1 MAGGILVAVSENV
14 KPVERHYEAFNRG
27 DRDGLL
33 EPFDPE
39 IVFVEEPDVRP
50 DAGTHTGIDQV
61 RAFFAAMFEGSAE
74 IAAEPLE
81 WIEQDDKVIVPMRL
95 YGRFRHTG
103 IEGEARFVHVW
114 TVRDGRITHL
124 HLYTDKEQALAAV
137 GLPSPRG

>member
-1 MAGGILVAVSENV
+1 MGENV
-14 KPVERHYEAFNRG
+14 KPIEHHYDAFNRG
-27 DRDGLL
+27 DLEGLL

-50 DAGTHTGIDQV
+50 DAGTHTGIDQI
-61 RAFFAAMFEGSAE
+61 RSFFEAMFAASAE

-81 WIEQDDKVIVPMRL
+81 WIEHGDKVIVPMRL

-114 TVRDGRITHL
+114 TVRDARITHL
-124 HLYTDKEQALAAV
+124 HLYTSKEQALADV
-137 GLPSPRG
+137 GPSSS